1 MRIVGLKS
9 RNVRIFGDNEQNIR
23 FDSQKNIAIF
33 LGNNGCGK
41 TTLLDVLSIMLSSF
55 ISSFPGQG
63 SRFFSPYDV
72 HIQENGQLSDFLSVE
87 MDLEDNGRY
96 IVGLQTRKGWGNP
109 PKSNLKELKDH
120 ALSLLEGI
128 SKGEN
133 VELPVLAY
141 YGTGRGQIQP
151 PERKRNFQRSYN
163 RWDCYLSALEPDT
176 NFKRFFAWFDS
187 MEDEERREKE
197 RRRDFNYKYPVLEA
211 VRKAITDFIGDN
223 YGYPHIETR
232 PLRFVVEERISEGK
246 RELRIEQLSDGF
258 KIITAMV
265 ADIASR
271 MAEANPEVENPLLM
285 SGIVLI
291 DEIDLHLHPKW
302 QRKILRQLRNTFP
315 NVQFIV
321 TTHSPIVLL
330 GALDLAQVFTLDGQC
345 IRSNDFNN
353 YTTYDISQ
361 ILLSD
366 LFDLPTAR
374 SPLWDEK
381 IKRRDI
387 LLSKSELSGKE
398 KGELDNLEKEL
409 SHLSFGDTK
418 EDIKTRKLI
427 YEIADQ
433 LGIKANE

>member
-1 MRIVGLKS
+1 M
-9 RNVRIFGDNEQNIR
+9 
-23 FDSQKNIAIF
+23 
-33 LGNNGCGK
+33 
-41 TTLLDVLSIMLSSF
+41 
-55 ISSFPGQG
+55 
-63 SRFFSPYDV
+63 

-87 MDLEDNGRY
+87 MDLEDNGRH

-232 PLRFVVEERISEGK
+232 PLRFVVEERIPEGK

-361 ILLSD
+361 ILLSV
-366 LFDLPTAR
+366 
-374 SPLWDEK
+374 
-381 IKRRDI
+381 
-387 LLSKSELSGKE
+387 
-398 KGELDNLEKEL
+398 
-409 SHLSFGDTK
+409 
-418 EDIKTRKLI
+418 
-427 YEIADQ
+427 
-433 LGIKANE
+433 

>member
-63 SRFFSPYDV
+63 SRSFSPYDV

-232 PLRFVVEERISEGK
+232 PLRFVVEERIPEGK

-398 KGELDNLEKEL
+398 KEELDNLEREL

-418 EDIKTRKLI
+418 DDIKTRKLI

>member
-1 MRIVGLKS
+1 
-9 RNVRIFGDNEQNIR
+9 
-23 FDSQKNIAIF
+23 
-33 LGNNGCGK
+33 
-41 TTLLDVLSIMLSSF
+41 
-55 ISSFPGQG
+55 
-63 SRFFSPYDV
+63 
-72 HIQENGQLSDFLSVE
+72 
-87 MDLEDNGRY
+87 
-96 IVGLQTRKGWGNP
+96 
-109 PKSNLKELKDH
+109 
-120 ALSLLEGI
+120 
-128 SKGEN
+128 
-133 VELPVLAY
+133 
-141 YGTGRGQIQP
+141 
-151 PERKRNFQRSYN
+151 
-163 RWDCYLSALEPDT
+163 
-176 NFKRFFAWFDS
+176 

-232 PLRFVVEERISEGK
+232 PLRFVVEERMPEGK

-398 KGELDNLEKEL
+398 KEELDNLEKEL

>member
-1 MRIVGLKS
+1 MRVIGLKS
-9 RNVRIFGDNEQNIR
+9 RNMRIFGDNEQNIR

-55 ISSFPGQG
+55 ISSFPGQRNR
-63 SRFFSPYDV
+63 SFSPYDV
-72 HIQENGQLSDFLSVE
+72 HIRENGQLSDFLSVE
-87 MDLEDNGRY
+87 MELEDNSRH
-96 IVGLQTRKGWGNP
+96 IKGLQTRKGWVNP

-120 ALSLLEGI
+120 ALSLLESI

-223 YGYPHIETR
+223 YEYPHIETR
-232 PLRFVVEERISEGK
+232 PLRFVVEEKIPEGK

-271 MAEANPEVENPLLM
+271 MAEANPEAENPLLI

-345 IRSNDFNN
+345 IRSNNFNN

-398 KGELDNLEKEL
+398 KEELDNLEREL
-409 SHLSFGDTK
+409 SHLSFGDTQD
-418 EDIKTRKLI
+418 DIKTRKLI

>member
-1 MRIVGLKS
+1 MRVIGLKS
-9 RNVRIFGDNEQNIR
+9 RNMRIFGDNEQNIR

-41 TTLLDVLSIMLSSF
+41 TTILDVLSIMLSSF
-55 ISSFPGQG
+55 ISSFPGQRNR
-63 SRFFSPYDV
+63 SFSPYDV
-72 HIQENGQLSDFLSVE
+72 HIRENGQLSDFLSVE
-87 MDLEDNGRY
+87 MELEDNSRH
-96 IVGLQTRKGWGNP
+96 IKGLQTRKGWVNP

-120 ALSLLEGI
+120 ALSLLESI

-223 YGYPHIETR
+223 YEYPHIETR
-232 PLRFVVEERISEGK
+232 PLRFVVEEKIPEGK

-271 MAEANPEVENPLLM
+271 MAEANPEAENPLLI

-345 IRSNDFNN
+345 IRSNNFNN

-398 KGELDNLEKEL
+398 KEELDNLEREL
-409 SHLSFGDTK
+409 SHLSFGDTQD
-418 EDIKTRKLI
+418 DIKTRKLI